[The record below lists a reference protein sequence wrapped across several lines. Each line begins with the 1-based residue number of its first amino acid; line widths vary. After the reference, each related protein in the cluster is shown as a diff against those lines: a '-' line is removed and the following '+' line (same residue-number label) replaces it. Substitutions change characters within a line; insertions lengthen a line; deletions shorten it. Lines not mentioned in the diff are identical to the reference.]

1 MDFKPFL
8 EILKFSNVMAEQ
20 GKVTDRNADVR
31 LIYENY
37 FFFSPE
43 KTQDTK

>member
-1 MDFKPFL
+1 M
-8 EILKFSNVMAEQ
+8 LKFSNIMAEQ
-20 GKVTDRNADVR
+20 VKVADGNADVR

-43 KTQDTK
+43 KTRDTK